1 MLVHF
6 DLLACKTRERLSVP
20 DRSEYQLK
28 IMFFLCQLGKV
39 GLFSTLLLLLLLG
52 ELGGALQPLENLVY
66 SRRL

>member
-6 DLLACKTRERLSVP
+6 DLLASKTRERLSVS

-39 GLFSTLLLLLLLG
+39 GLFSTLLLG
-52 ELGGALQPLENLVY
+52 ELGGALQPLENMV
-66 SRRL
+66 